1 MRVHNPITFLLIIAS
16 LLVLS
21 GCGGGDRQNLPVAT
35 LSYSMY
41 CIGCHATNS
50 VSISTVTGAV
60 ITEEWLNSPHNTSS
74 AANKSGMGSGCPN
87 CHTPSHDHPEACS
100 VCHGGSAAIT
110 ASFINPDATLQCN
123 ICHAPTSNIKPLG
136 APHFNNFTGTTH
148 QAQYVDLQNL
158 GMCRNCHNS
167 HDNTVLPEAEDWAG
181 SGHGDVN
188 GVAWTTEDFKN
199 NASCIRCH
207 TATGYV
213 NYVTGTP
220 AFTLPTAPL
229 AASATYGVL
238 GCNACHASYAFKTS
252 VRNISQYTAHY
263 NSGLSPQTFPDVGFT
278 NICIPCHS
286 GRESGATVNA
296 ITDFTSTS
304 FTNSHYM
311 AAAGL
316 MYMKIGFTSFTS
328 ASAVIGTSTYG
339 NSLSP
344 DTSVP
349 GGITG
354 GVSST
359 HRNLGTAAING
370 ASQNPTFFVAGVL
383 DANGPCVTCHIN
395 ANGQPYRTTSHSLQ
409 INANTFSQVCTN
421 CHTSEEGVP
430 LSGSNFQTVFLQPQ
444 SAAFQN
450 ALTLAASLLQTH
462 YNIKYDPANYPYFF
476 DLSLDPAGKKAVSDW
491 TRGTHNQQLGLKLM
505 GACFN
510 INLLNGDLAAYAHAR
525 TYTRRL
531 IYDTI
536 DFLDDGTMNLSV
548 GATAIA
554 TMPSTYG
561 KNATNAYTDGTLTT
575 LAPGT
580 TESMLFL
587 IGWSRSTGKWVTP
600 ERP

>member
-1 MRVHNPITFLLIIAS
+1 
-16 LLVLS
+16 
-21 GCGGGDRQNLPVAT
+21 
-35 LSYSMY
+35 
-41 CIGCHATNS
+41 
-50 VSISTVTGAV
+50 
-60 ITEEWLNSPHNTSS
+60 
-74 AANKSGMGSGCPN
+74 
-87 CHTPSHDHPEACS
+87 